1 MASQSNSVFTIN
13 TDNKYVVEIREIKN
27 IEEATDDFMT
37 YDEVIELMGKND
49 GDHINSGVQLRQEL
63 IKTELALLKQ
73 QIIDSKKK
81 TILIRDTDLVEA
93 LQKQG
98 YAVSDFVDGLRRVGN
113 RLFLHTPAVDK
124 QTKKQND
131 NAFSNFM
138 WRVQSTF
145 NKANKIEIDI
155 KYTNRD
161 RHAALDLAK
170 KLFEKFDDVN
180 MASIDPVLVDLARD
194 MWDNIDKY
202 FERKTEEV
210 VEETKE

>member
-1 MASQSNSVFTIN
+1 MAQQSNSVFTVN

-37 YDEVIELMGKND
+37 YDEVIELMGLED
-49 GDHINSGVQLRQEL
+49 GNHIYGGVQLRKEL
-63 IKTELALLKQ
+63 ITTELTLLKQ

-113 RLFLHTPAVDK
+113 RLFLHTPPVDK

-131 NAFSNFM
+131 SAFSNFM

-180 MASIDPVLVDLARD
+180 MAAIDPVLVDLARD

>member
-37 YDEVIELMGKND
+37 YDEVIELMGLDD
-49 GDHINSGVQLRQEL
+49 GNHIYSGVQLRKEL
-63 IKTELALLKQ
+63 ITTEIALLKQ

-113 RLFLHTPAVDK
+113 RLFLHAPAVDK

-180 MASIDPVLVDLARD
+180 MSSIDPVLVDLARD

>member
-1 MASQSNSVFTIN
+1 MAQQSNSVFTIN
-13 TDNKYVVEIREIKN
+13 TDNKYVVEIREIRN

-37 YDEVIELMGKND
+37 YDEVIELMGLDD
-49 GDHINSGVQLRQEL
+49 GNHIYSGVQLRKEL
-63 IKTELALLKQ
+63 IKTEIALLKQ

-131 NAFSNFM
+131 SAFSNFM

-161 RHAALDLAK
+161 RHAAMDLAK

-180 MASIDPVLVDLARD
+180 MASLDPVLVDLARD

>member
-1 MASQSNSVFTIN
+1 MASQSNSVFTVN

-37 YDEVIELMGKND
+37 YDEVIELMGLED
-49 GDHINSGVQLRQEL
+49 GNHIYGGVQLRNEL
-63 IKTELALLKQ
+63 ITTELALLKQ

-93 LQKQG
+93 LQKQC

-113 RLFLHTPAVDK
+113 RLFLHTPPVDK

-131 NAFSNFM
+131 SAFSNFM

-180 MASIDPVLVDLARD
+180 MADIDPVLVDLARD

>member
-1 MASQSNSVFTIN
+1 MAQQSNSVFTIN

-131 NAFSNFM
+131 SAFSNFM

>member
-1 MASQSNSVFTIN
+1 MARQSSSIFTVN
-13 TDNKYVVEIREIKN
+13 TDNKYVVEIREIAN
-27 IEEATDDFMT
+27 IEDATDDFVT
-37 YDEVIELMGKND
+37 YDEVVELMGLND
-49 GDHINSGVQLRQEL
+49 GDHVYCGVQLRKEL
-63 IKTELALLKQ
+63 IKTELTLLKQ

-81 TILIRDTDLVEA
+81 TTLIRDTDLVEA

-113 RLFLHTPAVDK
+113 RLFLHTPSVDK
-124 QTKKQND
+124 ATKKAND

-145 NKANKIEIDI
+145 NKANKLEIDI

-161 RHAALDLAK
+161 RHSAMDLAK
-170 KLFEKFDDVN
+170 KLFENFDDVN
-180 MASIDPVLVDLARD
+180 MENMPVEVVDLARN
-194 MWDNIDKY
+194 MWDNIDNY

-210 VEETKE
+210 AEETKE